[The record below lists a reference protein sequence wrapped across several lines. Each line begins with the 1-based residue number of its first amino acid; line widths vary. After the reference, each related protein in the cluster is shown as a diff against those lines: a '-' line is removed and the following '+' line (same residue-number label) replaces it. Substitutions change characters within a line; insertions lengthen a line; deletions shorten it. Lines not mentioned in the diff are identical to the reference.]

1 MPLACQTADQP
12 PKARGFWKHAGPGAV
27 LVGLSI
33 GAGELIVWPRNT
45 AQFGA
50 GMTWAALL
58 GIFLQFWI
66 NCEIGRYTL
75 ATGESIYAGFSRV
88 SRHFAWIFIVL
99 NVVGWILPGWARAC
113 GGALKALLVGPNG
126 WGDPWIWRDLQS

>member
-1 MPLACQTADQP
+1 MPLAFQTADLP
-12 PKARGFWKHAGPGAV
+12 PKARGFWKLAGPGAV

-99 NVVGWILPGWARAC
+99 NVVGWILPGWAC
-113 GGALKALLVGPNG
+113 LGA
-126 WGDPWIWRDLQS
+126 W